1 MEKILVIFSDNFSDK
16 KNFKKRRIEKL
27 ETKLKQELFQS
38 VISKPNDD
46 DYLDK
51 LKKLKR
57 IKWEIK
63 RI

>member
-1 MEKILVIFSDNFSDK
+1 LEKILVIFSDNFSDK

-38 VISKPNDD
+38 VIFKPNDD

-51 LKKLKR
+51 LKKIEKDKMR
-57 IKWEIK
+57 N
-63 RI
+63 

>member
-1 MEKILVIFSDNFSDK
+1 MVIFSDNFSDK

-51 LKKLKR
+51 LKKIEKDKMR
-57 IKWEIK
+57 N
-63 RI
+63 

>member
-51 LKKLKR
+51 LKKIENDKMR
-57 IKWEIK
+57 N
-63 RI
+63 